1 MRVNEDFEVTG
12 FEDFKNYLL
21 NLPFSNERGFVVYSG
36 VLEKKALYK
45 NAIFTALKKVKN
57 KTILK
62 VNGKDFLLTEKKE
75 VTQKELTLFLKEVVE
90 DLRTKVSYLKNNY
103 FNSSFE
109 NITSSLINKNN
120 EVENNQQI
128 WIALNILK
136 NISLQIVDEVDLE
149 LHKNCF
155 IFLDKEAQEL
165 ILNQDKTIEIFLNSL
180 KDLLIE
186 TRFSTVLF
194 NTYSTSF
201 NLFKESEN
209 VKLVSLKEKGEISIE
224 EIQETGKE
232 IKEIVSDT
240 IEYEKKTKQLLE
252 GLVYQNQD
260 LKQKYLSTPFYN
272 ATITDFLVF
281 SDKEARFRKGFEAN
295 EKEVV
300 VPTFSF
306 LIEGYDFELY
316 RKIVEVVQKNNKS
329 IVLLQDKTR
338 KNQGDGL
345 FTENYFNSEVNNEV
359 AKARTH
365 SEKIIALQNLRT
377 KITEELKLKVE
388 KYLLKEIKF
397 NTVKLSLSNDIF
409 NDKIYR
415 FQGFNRNVNEFLL
428 RKINEYIE
436 DREFNEEK
444 AIHFVSLVLQLK
456 QNIIEY
462 VDGLNPSSYIP
473 TIIAFLQERTILEKD
488 NILMLG
494 FLRTLG
500 FDIVILSPAALSGVT
515 QEDFDFNANR
525 LEQTKYDLNADEII
539 RALLLE
545 TKRKNMTWFDKVKA
559 LFK

>member
-75 VTQKELTLFLKEVVE
+75 VTQKELTLFLKKIVE

-128 WIALNILK
+128 WIALNVLK
-136 NISLQIVDEVDLE
+136 NISLQILEEVDLE

-155 IFLDKEAQEL
+155 IFLNKEAQDL
-165 ILNQDKTIEIFLNSL
+165 ILNQNKTIEIFLNSL
-180 KDLLIE
+180 KDLFIE

-194 NTYSTSF
+194 NPCNTSF

-209 VKLVSLKEKGEISIE
+209 VKLVSLKEKGDISIE

-281 SDKEARFRKGFEAN
+281 SDKEARFRKGFETN

-300 VPTFSF
+300 VPTFAF

-345 FTENYFNSEVNNEV
+345 FTENYFNSEVSNEV

-462 VDGLNPSSYIP
+462 IDGLNPSSYIP
-473 TIIAFLQERTILEKD
+473 TIIVFLQERTILEKD

-500 FDIVILSPAALSGVT
+500 FDVVILSPAALSGVT

>member
-36 VLEKKALYK
+36 ILEKRTLYK
-45 NAIFTALKKVKN
+45 NTIFTALKKVKN
-57 KTILK
+57 KTVLK
-62 VNGKDFLLTEKKE
+62 VKGKDFLLTEEKE
-75 VTQKELTLFLKEVVE
+75 VTQEELTLFLKEIVE
-90 DLRTKVSYLKNNY
+90 VLKTKVSYLKNNY

-109 NITSSLINKNN
+109 NIVSSLINKNN

-128 WIALNILK
+128 WIALNALK
-136 NISLQIVDEVDLE
+136 NISLKILEEVDLE

-155 IFLDKEAQEL
+155 IFFDKEAQDL

-194 NTYSTSF
+194 NPCNTSF

-209 VKLVSLKEKGEISIE
+209 VKLVSLKEKGDISIE

-281 SDKEARFRKGFEAN
+281 SDKEARFRKGFETN

-300 VPTFSF
+300 VPTFAF

-345 FTENYFNSEVNNEV
+345 FTENYFNSEVSNEV

-462 VDGLNPSSYIP
+462 IDGLNPSSYIP
-473 TIIAFLQERTILEKD
+473 TIIVFLQERTILEKD

-500 FDIVILSPAALSGVT
+500 FDVVILSPAALSGVT

>member
-36 VLEKKALYK
+36 ILEKKALYK

-75 VTQKELTLFLKEVVE
+75 VTQKELTLFLKEIVE

-136 NISLQIVDEVDLE
+136 NISLQILDEVDLE

-194 NTYSTSF
+194 NTYCTSF

-300 VPTFSF
+300 VPTFAF

-345 FTENYFNSEVNNEV
+345 FTENYFNSEVSNEV

-462 VDGLNPSSYIP
+462 IDGLNPSSYIP
-473 TIIAFLQERTILEKD
+473 TIIVFLQERTILEKD

-500 FDIVILSPAALSGVT
+500 FDVVILSPAALSGVT
-515 QEDFDFNANR
+515 QEDFDFNVNR

>member
-75 VTQKELTLFLKEVVE
+75 VTQKELTLFLKEIVE

>member
-57 KTILK
+57 KTVLK
-62 VNGKDFLLTEKKE
+62 VKGKDFLLTEKKE
-75 VTQKELTLFLKEVVE
+75 VTQEELTLFLKEIVE
-90 DLRTKVSYLKNNY
+90 DLKTKVSYLKNNY

-128 WIALNILK
+128 WIALNVLK
-136 NISLQIVDEVDLE
+136 NISLQILEEVDLE

-155 IFLDKEAQEL
+155 IFLDKEAQDL
-165 ILNQDKTIEIFLNSL
+165 ILNQNKTIEIFLNSL
-180 KDLLIE
+180 KDLFIE

-194 NTYSTSF
+194 NPCNTSF

-209 VKLVSLKEKGEISIE
+209 VKLVSLKEKGDISIE

-281 SDKEARFRKGFEAN
+281 SDKEARFRKGFETN

-300 VPTFSF
+300 VPTFAF

-345 FTENYFNSEVNNEV
+345 FTENYFNSEVSDEV

-397 NTVKLSLSNDIF
+397 NTVKFSLSNDIF

-415 FQGFNRNVNEFLL
+415 FQGFNRNINEFLL

-462 VDGLNPSSYIP
+462 IDGLNPSSYIP
-473 TIIAFLQERTILEKD
+473 TIIVFLQERTILEKD

-500 FDIVILSPAALSGVT
+500 FDVVILSPAALSGVT

>member
-75 VTQKELTLFLKEVVE
+75 VTQKELTLFLKEIVE

-281 SDKEARFRKGFEAN
+281 SDKEARFRKGFETN

-300 VPTFSF
+300 VPTFAF

-345 FTENYFNSEVNNEV
+345 FTENYFNSEVSDEV

-397 NTVKLSLSNDIF
+397 NTVKFSLSNDIF

-415 FQGFNRNVNEFLL
+415 FQGFNRNINEFLL

-462 VDGLNPSSYIP
+462 IDGLNPSSYIP
-473 TIIAFLQERTILEKD
+473 TIIVFLQERTILEKD

-500 FDIVILSPAALSGVT
+500 FDVVILSPAALSGVT

>member
-1 MRVNEDFEVTG
+1 M
-12 FEDFKNYLL
+12 

-57 KTILK
+57 KTVLK
-62 VNGKDFLLTEKKE
+62 VKGKDFLLTEKKE
-75 VTQKELTLFLKEVVE
+75 VTQEELTLFLKEIVE
-90 DLRTKVSYLKNNY
+90 DLKTKVSYLKNNY

-128 WIALNILK
+128 WIALNVLK
-136 NISLQIVDEVDLE
+136 NISLQILEEVDLE

-155 IFLDKEAQEL
+155 IFLDKEAQDL
-165 ILNQDKTIEIFLNSL
+165 ILNQNKTIEIFLNSL
-180 KDLLIE
+180 KDLFIE

-194 NTYSTSF
+194 NPCNTSL
-201 NLFKESEN
+201 NLLKESEN
-209 VKLVSLKEKGEISIE
+209 VKLVSLKEKGDISIE

-281 SDKEARFRKGFEAN
+281 SDKEARFRKGFETN

-300 VPTFSF
+300 VPTFAF

-345 FTENYFNSEVNNEV
+345 FTENYFNSEVSDEV

-397 NTVKLSLSNDIF
+397 NTVKFSLSNDIF

-415 FQGFNRNVNEFLL
+415 FQGFNRNINEFLL

-462 VDGLNPSSYIP
+462 IDGLNPSSYIP
-473 TIIAFLQERTILEKD
+473 TIIVFLQERTILEKD

-500 FDIVILSPAALSGVT
+500 FDVVILSPAALSGVT

>member
-36 VLEKKALYK
+36 VLEKKTLYK

-75 VTQKELTLFLKEVVE
+75 VTQKELTLFLKEIVE

-377 KITEELKLKVE
+377 KITEELKLKIE

>member
-75 VTQKELTLFLKEVVE
+75 VTQKELTLFLKKIVE

-128 WIALNILK
+128 WIALNVLK
-136 NISLQIVDEVDLE
+136 NISLQILEEVDLE

-155 IFLDKEAQEL
+155 IFLDKEAQDL

-194 NTYSTSF
+194 NPCNTSF

-209 VKLVSLKEKGEISIE
+209 VKLVSLKEKGEVSIE

-281 SDKEARFRKGFEAN
+281 SDKEARFRKGFETN

-300 VPTFSF
+300 VPTFAF

-345 FTENYFNSEVNNEV
+345 FTENYFNSEVSNEV

-462 VDGLNPSSYIP
+462 IDGLNPSSYIP
-473 TIIAFLQERTILEKD
+473 TIIVFLQERTILEKD

-500 FDIVILSPAALSGVT
+500 FDVVILSPAALSGVT
-515 QEDFDFNANR
+515 QEDFDFNVNR

>member
-75 VTQKELTLFLKEVVE
+75 VTQKELTLFLKKIVE

-128 WIALNILK
+128 WIALNVLK
-136 NISLQIVDEVDLE
+136 NISLQILEEVDLE

-155 IFLDKEAQEL
+155 IFLDKEAQDL

-194 NTYSTSF
+194 NPCNTSF

-209 VKLVSLKEKGEISIE
+209 VKLVSLKEKGEVSIE

-281 SDKEARFRKGFEAN
+281 SDKEARFRKGFETN

-300 VPTFSF
+300 VPTFAF

-345 FTENYFNSEVNNEV
+345 FTENYFNSEVSDEV

>member
-1 MRVNEDFEVTG
+1 MRVNENFEVTG

-36 VLEKKALYK
+36 ILEKRTLYK
-45 NAIFTALKKVKN
+45 NTIFTALKKVKN
-57 KTILK
+57 KTVLK
-62 VNGKDFLLTEKKE
+62 VKGKDFLLTEEKE
-75 VTQKELTLFLKEVVE
+75 VTQEELTLFLKEIVE
-90 DLRTKVSYLKNNY
+90 VLKTKVSYLKNNY

-128 WIALNILK
+128 WIALNVLK
-136 NISLQIVDEVDLE
+136 NISLQILEEVDLE

-155 IFLDKEAQEL
+155 IFFDKEAQVL

-194 NTYSTSF
+194 NPCNTSF

-209 VKLVSLKEKGEISIE
+209 VKLVSLKEKGDISIE

-281 SDKEARFRKGFEAN
+281 SDKEARFRKGFETN

-300 VPTFSF
+300 VPTFAF

-345 FTENYFNSEVNNEV
+345 FTENYFNSEVSNEV

-462 VDGLNPSSYIP
+462 IDGLNPSSYIP
-473 TIIAFLQERTILEKD
+473 TIIVFLQERTILEKD

-500 FDIVILSPAALSGVT
+500 FDVVILSPAALSGVT

>member
-36 VLEKKALYK
+36 ILEKRTLYK
-45 NAIFTALKKVKN
+45 NTIFTALKKVKN
-57 KTILK
+57 KTVLK
-62 VNGKDFLLTEKKE
+62 VKGKDFLLTEEKE
-75 VTQKELTLFLKEVVE
+75 VTQEELTLFLKEIVE
-90 DLRTKVSYLKNNY
+90 VLKTKVSYLKNNY

-128 WIALNILK
+128 WIALNVLK
-136 NISLQIVDEVDLE
+136 NISLQILEEVDLE

-155 IFLDKEAQEL
+155 IFLDKEAQDL
-165 ILNQDKTIEIFLNSL
+165 ILNQNKTIEIFLNSL
-180 KDLLIE
+180 KDLFIE

-194 NTYSTSF
+194 NPCNTSF

-209 VKLVSLKEKGEISIE
+209 VKLVSLKEKGDISIE

-281 SDKEARFRKGFEAN
+281 SDKEARFRKGFETN

-300 VPTFSF
+300 VPTFAF

-345 FTENYFNSEVNNEV
+345 FTENYFNSEVSNEV

-462 VDGLNPSSYIP
+462 IDGLNPSSYIP
-473 TIIAFLQERTILEKD
+473 TIIVFLQERTILEKD

-500 FDIVILSPAALSGVT
+500 FDVVILSPAALSGIT

>member
-75 VTQKELTLFLKEVVE
+75 VTQKELTLFLKEIVE

-136 NISLQIVDEVDLE
+136 NISLQILEEVDLE

-155 IFLDKEAQEL
+155 IFLDKEAQDL
-165 ILNQDKTIEIFLNSL
+165 ILNQNKTIEIFLNSL

-186 TRFSTVLF
+186 IRFSTILF
-194 NTYSTSF
+194 NSCNTSF

-209 VKLVSLKEKGEISIE
+209 VKLVSLKEKGEVSIE

-345 FTENYFNSEVNNEV
+345 FTENYFNSEVSDEV

-462 VDGLNPSSYIP
+462 IDGLNPSSYIP
-473 TIIAFLQERTILEKD
+473 TIIVFLQERTILEKD

-500 FDIVILSPAALSGVT
+500 FDVVILSPAALSGVT

>member
-36 VLEKKALYK
+36 ILEKRTLYK

-57 KTILK
+57 KTVLK
-62 VNGKDFLLTEKKE
+62 VRGKDFLSTEEKE
-75 VTQKELTLFLKEVVE
+75 VTQEELTIFLKEIVE
-90 DLRTKVSYLKNNY
+90 DLKTKVSYLKNNY

-109 NITSSLINKNN
+109 NIVSSLINKNN

-128 WIALNILK
+128 WIALNALK
-136 NISLQIVDEVDLE
+136 NISLQILEEVDLE

-155 IFLDKEAQEL
+155 IFFDKEAQVL

-194 NTYSTSF
+194 NPCNTSF
-201 NLFKESEN
+201 SLFKESEN
-209 VKLVSLKEKGEISIE
+209 VKLVSLKEKGDISIE

-281 SDKEARFRKGFEAN
+281 SDKEARFRKGFETN

-300 VPTFSF
+300 VPTFAF

-345 FTENYFNSEVNNEV
+345 FTENYFNLEVSDEV

-365 SEKIIALQNLRT
+365 SEKIIALQNLKT
-377 KITEELKLKVE
+377 KITEGLKLKVE

-397 NTVKLSLSNDIF
+397 NTVKFSLSNDIF

-462 VDGLNPSSYIP
+462 IDGLNPSSYIP
-473 TIIAFLQERTILEKD
+473 TIIVFLQERTILEKD
-488 NILMLG
+488 NILILG

-500 FDIVILSPAALSGVT
+500 FDVVILSPAALSGVT

>member
-75 VTQKELTLFLKEVVE
+75 VTQKELTLFLKEIVE

-136 NISLQIVDEVDLE
+136 NISLQILEEVDLE

-155 IFLDKEAQEL
+155 IFLDKEAQDL
-165 ILNQDKTIEIFLNSL
+165 ILNQNKTIEIFLNSL

-186 TRFSTVLF
+186 IRFSTVLF
-194 NTYSTSF
+194 NSCNTSF

-209 VKLVSLKEKGEISIE
+209 VKLVSLKEKGEVSIE

-281 SDKEARFRKGFEAN
+281 SDKEARFRKGFETN

-300 VPTFSF
+300 VPTFAF

-345 FTENYFNSEVNNEV
+345 FTENYFNSEVSDEV

-462 VDGLNPSSYIP
+462 IDGLNPSSYIP
-473 TIIAFLQERTILEKD
+473 TIIVFLQERTILEKD

-500 FDIVILSPAALSGVT
+500 FDVVILSPAALSGVT

>member
-36 VLEKKALYK
+36 ILEKRTLYK

-57 KTILK
+57 KTVLK
-62 VNGKDFLLTEKKE
+62 VRGKDFLLTEEKE
-75 VTQKELTLFLKEVVE
+75 VTQEELTIFLKEIVE
-90 DLRTKVSYLKNNY
+90 DLKTKVSYLKNNY

-109 NITSSLINKNN
+109 NIVSSLINKNN

-128 WIALNILK
+128 WIALNALK
-136 NISLQIVDEVDLE
+136 NISLQILEEVDLE

-155 IFLDKEAQEL
+155 IFLDKEAQDL

-194 NTYSTSF
+194 NPCNTSF

-209 VKLVSLKEKGEISIE
+209 VKLVSLKEKGDVSIE
-224 EIQETGKE
+224 EVQETGKE

-281 SDKEARFRKGFEAN
+281 SDKEARFRKGFETN

-300 VPTFSF
+300 VPTFAF

-345 FTENYFNSEVNNEV
+345 FTENYFNSEVSDEV

-388 KYLLKEIKF
+388 KYLLKEMKF

-415 FQGFNRNVNEFLL
+415 FQGFNRNINEFLL

-462 VDGLNPSSYIP
+462 IDGLNPSSYIP
-473 TIIAFLQERTILEKD
+473 TIIVFLQERTILEKD

-500 FDIVILSPAALSGVT
+500 FDVVILSPAALSGVT

>member
-75 VTQKELTLFLKEVVE
+75 VTQKELTLFLKKIVE

-128 WIALNILK
+128 WIALNVLK
-136 NISLQIVDEVDLE
+136 NISLQILEEVDLE

-155 IFLDKEAQEL
+155 IFLDKEAQDL

-194 NTYSTSF
+194 NPCNTSF
-201 NLFKESEN
+201 NLFKESKD
-209 VKLVSLKEKGEISIE
+209 VKLVSLKEKGEVSIE

-281 SDKEARFRKGFEAN
+281 SDKEARFRKGFETN

-300 VPTFSF
+300 VPTFAF

-316 RKIVEVVQKNNKS
+316 RKIVEVVQKNSKS

-345 FTENYFNSEVNNEV
+345 FTENYFNSEVSNEV

-462 VDGLNPSSYIP
+462 IDGLNPSSYIP
-473 TIIAFLQERTILEKD
+473 TIIVFLQERTILEKD

>member
-57 KTILK
+57 KTVLK
-62 VNGKDFLLTEKKE
+62 VKGKDFLLTEKKE
-75 VTQKELTLFLKEVVE
+75 VTQEELTLFLKEIVE
-90 DLRTKVSYLKNNY
+90 DLKTKVSYLKNNY

-128 WIALNILK
+128 WIALNVLK
-136 NISLQIVDEVDLE
+136 NISLQILEEVDLE

-155 IFLDKEAQEL
+155 IFLDKEAQDL
-165 ILNQDKTIEIFLNSL
+165 ILNQNKTIEIFLNSL
-180 KDLLIE
+180 KDLFIE

-194 NTYSTSF
+194 NPCNTSF

-209 VKLVSLKEKGEISIE
+209 VKLVSLKEKGDISIE

-281 SDKEARFRKGFEAN
+281 SDKEARFRKGFETN

-300 VPTFSF
+300 VPTFAF

-345 FTENYFNSEVNNEV
+345 FTENYFNSEVSDEV

-397 NTVKLSLSNDIF
+397 NTVKFSLSNDIF

-415 FQGFNRNVNEFLL
+415 FQGFNRTINEFLL

-462 VDGLNPSSYIP
+462 IDGLNPSSYIP
-473 TIIAFLQERTILEKD
+473 TIIVFLQERTILEKD

-500 FDIVILSPAALSGVT
+500 FDVVILSPAALSGVT

>member
-75 VTQKELTLFLKEVVE
+75 VTQKELTLFLKKIVE

-128 WIALNILK
+128 WIALNVLK
-136 NISLQIVDEVDLE
+136 NISLQILEEVDLE

-155 IFLDKEAQEL
+155 IFLNKEAQDL
-165 ILNQDKTIEIFLNSL
+165 ILNQNKTIEIFLNSL
-180 KDLLIE
+180 KDLFIE

-194 NTYSTSF
+194 NPCNTSF

-209 VKLVSLKEKGEISIE
+209 VKLVSLKEKGDISIE

-281 SDKEARFRKGFEAN
+281 SDKEARSRKGFETN

-300 VPTFSF
+300 VPTFAF

-345 FTENYFNSEVNNEV
+345 FTENYFNSEVSNEV

-462 VDGLNPSSYIP
+462 IDGLNPSSYIP
-473 TIIAFLQERTILEKD
+473 TIIVFLQERTILEKD

-500 FDIVILSPAALSGVT
+500 FDVVILSPAALSGVT

>member
-75 VTQKELTLFLKEVVE
+75 VTQKELTLFLKKIVE

-128 WIALNILK
+128 WIALNVLK
-136 NISLQIVDEVDLE
+136 NISLQILEEVDLE

-155 IFLDKEAQEL
+155 IFLDKEAQDL

-194 NTYSTSF
+194 NPCNTSF

-209 VKLVSLKEKGEISIE
+209 VKLVSLKEKGEVSIE

-281 SDKEARFRKGFEAN
+281 SDKEARFRKGFETN

-300 VPTFSF
+300 VPTFAF

-345 FTENYFNSEVNNEV
+345 FTENYFNSEVSNEV

-444 AIHFVSLVLQLK
+444 AIHFISLVLQLK

-462 VDGLNPSSYIP
+462 IDGLNPSSYIP
-473 TIIAFLQERTILEKD
+473 TIIVFLQERTILEKD

-500 FDIVILSPAALSGVT
+500 FDVVILSPAALSGVT
-515 QEDFDFNANR
+515 QEDFDFNVNR

-545 TKRKNMTWFDKVKA
+545 TKIKNMTWFDKVKA

>member
-75 VTQKELTLFLKEVVE
+75 VTQKELTLFLKEIVE

-194 NTYSTSF
+194 NPCNTSF

-209 VKLVSLKEKGEISIE
+209 VKLVSLKEKGDISIE

-281 SDKEARFRKGFEAN
+281 SDKEARFRKGFETN

-300 VPTFSF
+300 VPTFAF

-345 FTENYFNSEVNNEV
+345 FTENYFNSEVSDEV

-377 KITEELKLKVE
+377 KITEELKLKVK

-462 VDGLNPSSYIP
+462 IDGLNPSSYIP
-473 TIIAFLQERTILEKD
+473 TIIVFLQERTILEKD
-488 NILMLG
+488 NILILG

-500 FDIVILSPAALSGVT
+500 FDVVILSPAALSGVT

>member
-36 VLEKKALYK
+36 VLEKRALYK
-45 NAIFTALKKVKN
+45 NAIFTALKKAKN
-57 KTILK
+57 KIVLK
-62 VNGKDFLLTEKKE
+62 VNGKDFLLTDKKE
-75 VTQKELTLFLKEVVE
+75 VTQKELTLFLKEIVE

-109 NITSSLINKNN
+109 NITSNLNN

-136 NISLQIVDEVDLE
+136 NISLQILEEVDLE

-155 IFLDKEAQEL
+155 VFLDKEAQDL

-194 NTYSTSF
+194 NTCNTSF

-300 VPTFSF
+300 VPTFAF

-345 FTENYFNSEVNNEV
+345 FTENYFNSEVNDEV

-462 VDGLNPSSYIP
+462 IDGLNPSSYIP
-473 TIIAFLQERTILEKD
+473 TIIVFLQERTILEKD

-500 FDIVILSPAALSGVT
+500 FDVVILSPAALSGVT

>member
-45 NAIFTALKKVKN
+45 NTIFTALKKVKN

-75 VTQKELTLFLKEVVE
+75 VTQKELTLFLKKIVE

-128 WIALNILK
+128 WIALNVLK
-136 NISLQIVDEVDLE
+136 NISLQILEEVDLE

-155 IFLDKEAQEL
+155 IFLDKEAQDL

-194 NTYSTSF
+194 NPCNTSF
-201 NLFKESEN
+201 NLFKESKD
-209 VKLVSLKEKGEISIE
+209 VKLVSLKEKGEVSIE

-281 SDKEARFRKGFEAN
+281 SDKEARFRKGFETN

-300 VPTFSF
+300 VPTFAF

-316 RKIVEVVQKNNKS
+316 RKIVEVVQKNSKS

-345 FTENYFNSEVNNEV
+345 FTENYFNSEVSNEV

-462 VDGLNPSSYIP
+462 IDGLNPSSYIP
-473 TIIAFLQERTILEKD
+473 TIIVFLQERTILEKD

>member
-57 KTILK
+57 KTVLK
-62 VNGKDFLLTEKKE
+62 VKGKDFLLTEEKE
-75 VTQKELTLFLKEVVE
+75 VTQEELTLFLKEIVE
-90 DLRTKVSYLKNNY
+90 DLKTKVSYLKNNY

-109 NITSSLINKNN
+109 NIISNLINKNN

-128 WIALNILK
+128 WIALNALK
-136 NISLQIVDEVDLE
+136 NISLQILEEVDLE

-155 IFLDKEAQEL
+155 IFLDKEAQDL
-165 ILNQDKTIEIFLNSL
+165 ILNQNKTIEIFLNSL
-180 KDLLIE
+180 KDLFIE

-194 NTYSTSF
+194 NPCNTSF

-209 VKLVSLKEKGEISIE
+209 VKLVSLKEKGDISIE

-281 SDKEARFRKGFEAN
+281 SDKEARFRKGFETN

-300 VPTFSF
+300 VPTFAF

-345 FTENYFNSEVNNEV
+345 FTENYFNSEVSNEV

-462 VDGLNPSSYIP
+462 IDGLNPSSYIP
-473 TIIAFLQERTILEKD
+473 TIIVFLQERTILEKD

-500 FDIVILSPAALSGVT
+500 FDVVILSPAALSGVT
-515 QEDFDFNANR
+515 QEDFDFNVNR

>member
-62 VNGKDFLLTEKKE
+62 VNRKDFLLTEKKE
-75 VTQKELTLFLKEVVE
+75 VTQKELTLFLKKIVE

-128 WIALNILK
+128 WIALNVLK
-136 NISLQIVDEVDLE
+136 NISLQILEEVDLE

-155 IFLDKEAQEL
+155 IFLDKEAQDL

-194 NTYSTSF
+194 NPCNTSF

-209 VKLVSLKEKGEISIE
+209 VKLVSLKEKGEVSIE

-281 SDKEARFRKGFEAN
+281 SDKEARFRKGFETN

-300 VPTFSF
+300 VPTFAF

-345 FTENYFNSEVNNEV
+345 FTENYFNSEVSDEV

>member
-75 VTQKELTLFLKEVVE
+75 VTQKELTLFLKEIVE

-345 FTENYFNSEVNNEV
+345 FTENYFNSEVSNEV

-462 VDGLNPSSYIP
+462 IDGLNPSSYIP
-473 TIIAFLQERTILEKD
+473 TIIVFLQERTILEKD

-500 FDIVILSPAALSGVT
+500 FDVVILSPAALSGVT

>member
-36 VLEKKALYK
+36 ILEKRTLYK

-57 KTILK
+57 KTVLK
-62 VNGKDFLLTEKKE
+62 VRGKDFLLTEEKE
-75 VTQKELTLFLKEVVE
+75 VTQKELTIFLKEIIE
-90 DLRTKVSYLKNNY
+90 DLNTKVSYLKNNY

-109 NITSSLINKNN
+109 NIVSSLINKNN

-128 WIALNILK
+128 WIALNALK
-136 NISLQIVDEVDLE
+136 NISLQILEEVDLE

-155 IFLDKEAQEL
+155 IFLDKEAQDL

-194 NTYSTSF
+194 NPCNTSF

-209 VKLVSLKEKGEISIE
+209 VKLVSLKEKGDVSIE
-224 EIQETGKE
+224 EVQETGKE

-281 SDKEARFRKGFEAN
+281 SDKEARFRKGFETN

-300 VPTFSF
+300 VPTFAF

-345 FTENYFNSEVNNEV
+345 FTENYFNSEVSNEV

-428 RKINEYIE
+428 KKINEYIE

-462 VDGLNPSSYIP
+462 IDGLNPSSYIP
-473 TIIAFLQERTILEKD
+473 TIIVFLQERTILEKD

-500 FDIVILSPAALSGVT
+500 FDVVILSPAALSGVT

>member
-75 VTQKELTLFLKEVVE
+75 VTQKELTLFLKEIVE

-377 KITEELKLKVE
+377 KITEELKLKIE

-462 VDGLNPSSYIP
+462 INGLNPSSYIP
-473 TIIAFLQERTILEKD
+473 TIIVFLQERTILEKD

-500 FDIVILSPAALSGVT
+500 FDVVILSPAALSGVT

>member
-75 VTQKELTLFLKEVVE
+75 VTQKELTLFLKEIVE

-136 NISLQIVDEVDLE
+136 NISLQILEEVDLE

-155 IFLDKEAQEL
+155 IFLDKEAQDL
-165 ILNQDKTIEIFLNSL
+165 ILNQNKTIEIFLNSL

-186 TRFSTVLF
+186 IRFSTVLF
-194 NTYSTSF
+194 NSCNTSF

-209 VKLVSLKEKGEISIE
+209 VKLVSLKEKGEVSIE

-281 SDKEARFRKGFEAN
+281 SDKEARFRKGFETN

-300 VPTFSF
+300 VPTFAF

-345 FTENYFNSEVNNEV
+345 FTENYFNSEVSDEV

-462 VDGLNPSSYIP
+462 IDGLNPSSYIP
-473 TIIAFLQERTILEKD
+473 TIIVFLQERTILEKD

>member
-75 VTQKELTLFLKEVVE
+75 VTQKELTLFLKEIVE

-136 NISLQIVDEVDLE
+136 NISLQILEEVDLE

-155 IFLDKEAQEL
+155 IFLDKEAQDL
-165 ILNQDKTIEIFLNSL
+165 ILNQNKTIEIFLNSL

-281 SDKEARFRKGFEAN
+281 SDKEARF
-295 EKEVV
+295 
-300 VPTFSF
+300 
-306 LIEGYDFELY
+306 
-316 RKIVEVVQKNNKS
+316 
-329 IVLLQDKTR
+329 
-338 KNQGDGL
+338 
-345 FTENYFNSEVNNEV
+345 
-359 AKARTH
+359 
-365 SEKIIALQNLRT
+365 
-377 KITEELKLKVE
+377 
-388 KYLLKEIKF
+388 
-397 NTVKLSLSNDIF
+397 
-409 NDKIYR
+409 
-415 FQGFNRNVNEFLL
+415 
-428 RKINEYIE
+428 
-436 DREFNEEK
+436 
-444 AIHFVSLVLQLK
+444 
-456 QNIIEY
+456 
-462 VDGLNPSSYIP
+462 
-473 TIIAFLQERTILEKD
+473 
-488 NILMLG
+488 
-494 FLRTLG
+494 
-500 FDIVILSPAALSGVT
+500 
-515 QEDFDFNANR
+515 
-525 LEQTKYDLNADEII
+525 
-539 RALLLE
+539 
-545 TKRKNMTWFDKVKA
+545 
-559 LFK
+559 

>member
-1 MRVNEDFEVTG
+1 MRVNEDFEITG

-57 KTILK
+57 KTVLK
-62 VNGKDFLLTEKKE
+62 VKGKDFLLTEEKE
-75 VTQKELTLFLKEVVE
+75 VTQEELTLFLKEIVE
-90 DLRTKVSYLKNNY
+90 DLKTKVSYLKNNY

-109 NITSSLINKNN
+109 NIISNLINKNN

-128 WIALNILK
+128 WIALNALK
-136 NISLQIVDEVDLE
+136 NISLQILEEVDLE

-155 IFLDKEAQEL
+155 IFLDKEAQDL
-165 ILNQDKTIEIFLNSL
+165 ILNQNKTIEIFLNSL
-180 KDLLIE
+180 KDLFIE

-194 NTYSTSF
+194 NPCNTSF

-209 VKLVSLKEKGEISIE
+209 VKLVSLKEKGDISIE

-281 SDKEARFRKGFEAN
+281 SDKEARFRKGFETN

-300 VPTFSF
+300 VPTFAF

-345 FTENYFNSEVNNEV
+345 FTENYFNSEVSDEV

>member
-57 KTILK
+57 KTVLK
-62 VNGKDFLLTEKKE
+62 VKGKDFLLTEKKE
-75 VTQKELTLFLKEVVE
+75 VTQEELTLFLKEIVE
-90 DLRTKVSYLKNNY
+90 DLKTKVSYLKNNY

-128 WIALNILK
+128 WIALNVLK
-136 NISLQIVDEVDLE
+136 NISLQILEEVDLE

-155 IFLDKEAQEL
+155 IFLDKEAQDL
-165 ILNQDKTIEIFLNSL
+165 ILNPNKTIEIFLNSL
-180 KDLLIE
+180 KDLFIE

-194 NTYSTSF
+194 NPCNTSF

-209 VKLVSLKEKGEISIE
+209 VKLVSLKEKGDISIE

-281 SDKEARFRKGFEAN
+281 SDKEARFRKGFETN

-300 VPTFSF
+300 VPTFAF

-345 FTENYFNSEVNNEV
+345 FTENYFNSEVSDEV

-397 NTVKLSLSNDIF
+397 NTVKFSLSNDIF

-415 FQGFNRNVNEFLL
+415 FQGFNRNINEFLL

-462 VDGLNPSSYIP
+462 IDGLNPSSYIP
-473 TIIAFLQERTILEKD
+473 TIIVFLQERTILEKD

-500 FDIVILSPAALSGVT
+500 FDVVILSPAALSGVT

>member
-75 VTQKELTLFLKEVVE
+75 VTQEELTLFLKEIVE
-90 DLRTKVSYLKNNY
+90 DLKTKVSYLKNNY

-128 WIALNILK
+128 WIALNVLK
-136 NISLQIVDEVDLE
+136 NISLQILEEVDLE

-155 IFLDKEAQEL
+155 IFLDKEAQDL
-165 ILNQDKTIEIFLNSL
+165 ILNQNKTIEIFLNSL
-180 KDLLIE
+180 KDLFIE

-194 NTYSTSF
+194 NPCNTSF

-209 VKLVSLKEKGEISIE
+209 VKLVSLKEKGDISIE

-281 SDKEARFRKGFEAN
+281 SDKEARFRKGFETN

-300 VPTFSF
+300 VPTFAF

-345 FTENYFNSEVNNEV
+345 FTENYFNSEVSDEV

-397 NTVKLSLSNDIF
+397 NTVKFSLSNDIF

-415 FQGFNRNVNEFLL
+415 FQGFNRNINEFLL

-462 VDGLNPSSYIP
+462 IDGLNPSSYIP
-473 TIIAFLQERTILEKD
+473 TIIVFLQERTILEKD

-500 FDIVILSPAALSGVT
+500 FDVVILSPAALSGVT

>member
-75 VTQKELTLFLKEVVE
+75 VTQKELTLFLKEIVE

-136 NISLQIVDEVDLE
+136 NISLQILEEVDLE

-155 IFLDKEAQEL
+155 IFLDKEAQDL
-165 ILNQDKTIEIFLNSL
+165 ILNQNKTIEIFLNSL

-186 TRFSTVLF
+186 IRFSTVLF
-194 NTYSTSF
+194 NSCNTSF

-209 VKLVSLKEKGEISIE
+209 VKLVSLKEKGEVSIE

-281 SDKEARFRKGFEAN
+281 SDKEARFRKGFETN

-300 VPTFSF
+300 VPTFAF

-345 FTENYFNSEVNNEV
+345 FTENYFNSEVSDEV

>member
-75 VTQKELTLFLKEVVE
+75 VTQKELTLFLKEIVE

-136 NISLQIVDEVDLE
+136 NISLQILEEVDLE

-155 IFLDKEAQEL
+155 IFLDKEAQDL
-165 ILNQDKTIEIFLNSL
+165 ILNQNKTIEIFLNSL

-186 TRFSTVLF
+186 IRFSTVLF
-194 NTYSTSF
+194 NSCNTSF

-209 VKLVSLKEKGEISIE
+209 VKLVSLKEKGEVSIE

-281 SDKEARFRKGFEAN
+281 SDKEARFRKGFETN

-300 VPTFSF
+300 VPTFAF

-345 FTENYFNSEVNNEV
+345 FTENYFNSEVSDEV

-415 FQGFNRNVNEFLL
+415 LQGFNRNVNEFLL

>member
-75 VTQKELTLFLKEVVE
+75 VTQKELTLFLKEIVE

-136 NISLQIVDEVDLE
+136 NISLQILEEVDLE

-155 IFLDKEAQEL
+155 IFLDKEAQDL
-165 ILNQDKTIEIFLNSL
+165 ILNQNKTIEIFLNSL

-186 TRFSTVLF
+186 IRFSTVLF
-194 NTYSTSF
+194 NSCNTSF

-209 VKLVSLKEKGEISIE
+209 VKLVSLKEKGEVSIE

-281 SDKEARFRKGFEAN
+281 SDKEARFRKGFETN

-300 VPTFSF
+300 VPTFAF

-345 FTENYFNSEVNNEV
+345 FTENYFNSEVSDEV

-415 FQGFNRNVNEFLL
+415 FQGFNQNVNEFLL

>member
-75 VTQKELTLFLKEVVE
+75 VTQKELTLFLKKIVE

-128 WIALNILK
+128 WIALNVLK
-136 NISLQIVDEVDLE
+136 NISLQILEEVDLE

-155 IFLDKEAQEL
+155 IFLDKEAQDL

-194 NTYSTSF
+194 NPCNTSF

-209 VKLVSLKEKGEISIE
+209 VKLVSLKEKGEVSIE

-281 SDKEARFRKGFEAN
+281 SDKEARFRKGFETN

-300 VPTFSF
+300 VPTFAF

-345 FTENYFNSEVNNEV
+345 FTENYFNSEVSDEV

-462 VDGLNPSSYIP
+462 IDGLNPSSYIP
-473 TIIAFLQERTILEKD
+473 TIIVFLQERTILEKD

-500 FDIVILSPAALSGVT
+500 FDVVILSPAALSGVT
-515 QEDFDFNANR
+515 QEDFDFNVNR

>member
-36 VLEKKALYK
+36 ILEKRTLYK

-75 VTQKELTLFLKEVVE
+75 VTQKELTLFLKEIVE

-377 KITEELKLKVE
+377 KITEELKLKIE

-462 VDGLNPSSYIP
+462 IDGLNHSSYIP
-473 TIIAFLQERTILEKD
+473 TIIVFLQERTILEKN

-500 FDIVILSPAALSGVT
+500 FDVVILSPAALSGVT

>member
-75 VTQKELTLFLKEVVE
+75 VTQKELTLFLKKIVE

-128 WIALNILK
+128 WIALNVLK
-136 NISLQIVDEVDLE
+136 NISLQILEEVDLE

-155 IFLDKEAQEL
+155 IFLDKEAQDL
-165 ILNQDKTIEIFLNSL
+165 ILNQNKTIEIFLNSL

-186 TRFSTVLF
+186 IRFSTVLF
-194 NTYSTSF
+194 NSCNTSF

-209 VKLVSLKEKGEISIE
+209 VKLVSLKEKGEVSIE

-281 SDKEARFRKGFEAN
+281 SDKEARFRKGFETN

-300 VPTFSF
+300 VPTFAF

-345 FTENYFNSEVNNEV
+345 FTENYFNSEVSDEV

>member
-75 VTQKELTLFLKEVVE
+75 VTQKELTLFLKEIVE

-415 FQGFNRNVNEFLL
+415 FQGFNRSVNEFLL

-488 NILMLG
+488 NILMS
-494 FLRTLG
+494 F
-500 FDIVILSPAALSGVT
+500 FPSKIVST
-515 QEDFDFNANR
+515 
-525 LEQTKYDLNADEII
+525 
-539 RALLLE
+539 
-545 TKRKNMTWFDKVKA
+545 
-559 LFK
+559 